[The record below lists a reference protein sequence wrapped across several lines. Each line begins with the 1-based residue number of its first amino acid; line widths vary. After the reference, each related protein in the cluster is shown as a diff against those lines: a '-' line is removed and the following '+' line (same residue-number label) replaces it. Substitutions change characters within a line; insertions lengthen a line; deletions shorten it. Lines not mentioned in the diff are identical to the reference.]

1 VTRLAEVLVLSAAL
15 GSLYALLGVSVTVVY
30 QASRVP
36 NVAVAAVGT
45 VAAVFHWDLVSQGG
59 RIGSGIDYWL
69 ALALALGLAAALG
82 LVTDLLVR
90 GLRERVTASLLLL
103 LGWMVLLLAAANAVW
118 GNAAKFLPVAWS
130 GPALSVGDFSV
141 PRHQVA
147 TLAIAGL
154 AGAVLAVLH
163 RRTRFGLAL
172 QAAAADPEAARMAGI
187 DTTRLSRRAWV
198 LGSVVGALA
207 VILILPP
214 FLSNPYETTLLLPFA
229 FGAALLGGFR
239 SLPLAVAGGLAL
251 GVVPSLLEPS
261 DTIARIG
268 GVRNLVAFVMIAGLL
283 LKRPPAPSASPT
295 TGRWGS
301 GTFSVTAPAWLGRAA
316 LVAVVLVLAV
326 VVPAASSNGSLLA
339 WSRGISVF
347 LVCASI
353 VVVSGWAGQVSLAQV
368 AFAGLGAYV
377 VGDLTV
383 RLGLP
388 HILAIPLAALSVL
401 PLAVVVGVPALRS
414 WDRLHLAVASLAFM
428 MVASSLLWGPQADW
442 FRGDR
447 LRLTRPSWM
456 EILSGRPA
464 TSYYLMVLGLAAAVA
479 WFALNLRSSRVGRAM
494 AAVAESDPAAR
505 SLGIDPA
512 RSRLTVFVFSAVVA
526 ALGGIVYAYS
536 GGVLDPGR
544 FAAFFSVQYLL
555 YAVVGGTGSLLGT
568 AVIVFAFEVAP
579 NLSGGVTRTGPGTGA
594 LIVLGILALV
604 VVRFAP
610 DGLAGLVRRAASPGV
625 SDGR

>member
-1 VTRLAEVLVLSAAL
+1 
-15 GSLYALLGVSVTVVY
+15 
-30 QASRVP
+30 
-36 NVAVAAVGT
+36 
-45 VAAVFHWDLVSQGG
+45 
-59 RIGSGIDYWL
+59 
-69 ALALALGLAAALG
+69 
-82 LVTDLLVR
+82 
-90 GLRERVTASLLLL
+90 
-103 LGWMVLLLAAANAVW
+103 
-118 GNAAKFLPVAWS
+118 
-130 GPALSVGDFSV
+130 
-141 PRHQVA
+141 
-147 TLAIAGL
+147 
-154 AGAVLAVLH
+154 
-163 RRTRFGLAL
+163 
-172 QAAAADPEAARMAGI
+172 
-187 DTTRLSRRAWV
+187 
-198 LGSVVGALA
+198 
-207 VILILPP
+207 
-214 FLSNPYETTLLLPFA
+214 
-229 FGAALLGGFR
+229 
-239 SLPLAVAGGLAL
+239 
-251 GVVPSLLEPS
+251 
-261 DTIARIG
+261 
-268 GVRNLVAFVMIAGLL
+268 
-283 LKRPPAPSASPT
+283 
-295 TGRWGS
+295 
-301 GTFSVTAPAWLGRAA
+301 
-316 LVAVVLVLAV
+316 
-326 VVPAASSNGSLLA
+326 
-339 WSRGISVF
+339 
-347 LVCASI
+347 
-353 VVVSGWAGQVSLAQV
+353 VSLAQV